1 MSETYDALVRRRAA
15 TPFRDAVD
23 PVVRAHAPHRWS
35 LDPDERVAATRILYS
50 TRWPAVPPVP
60 EDEDAGG
67 ITPVWRAHWLRH
79 VDAEFEAVAVH
90 CPSARM
96 RALLAEAVAAW
107 RRAAGRVDV
116 TPAGVAALDPFDAGP
131 VLTDAEMA
139 YGAVRETL
147 FSALTGWDQAD
158 Y

>member
-35 LDPDERVAATRILYS
+35 FDHDERVAATRILYS
-50 TRWPAVPPVP
+50 TRWPAVPPEP
-60 EDEDAGG
+60 DDEEAGG

-79 VDAEFEAVAVH
+79 VDAEYESVALV
-90 CPSARM
+90 CRSVRM
-96 RALLAEAVAAW
+96 RALLYEAVAAW
-107 RRAAGRVDV
+107 RAVAARVDV

-139 YGAVRETL
+139 YGAVRE
-147 FSALTGWDQAD
+147 ALTGVLLEPGD